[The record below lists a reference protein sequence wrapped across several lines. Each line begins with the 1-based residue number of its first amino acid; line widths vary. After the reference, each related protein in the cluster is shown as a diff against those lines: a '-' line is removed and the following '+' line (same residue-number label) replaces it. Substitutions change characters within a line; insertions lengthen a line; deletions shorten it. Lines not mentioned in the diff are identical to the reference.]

1 MQIHTERD
9 FPFASSLP
17 KYLQQTDAPGPGQK
31 LGTQN
36 SVSPSWW
43 QGLRSQTVYCQ
54 KSRTG
59 GGIETQTKALRDP
72 KQHPNCLTKY
82 PP

>member
-1 MQIHTERD
+1 MQIHTEG
-9 FPFASSLP
+9 FPICQFTPQMPAA
-17 KYLQQTDAPGPGQK
+17 DAPGPGQK
-31 LGTQN
+31 LGAQN

-59 GGIETQTKALRDP
+59 GGIETQTKAFRDP